1 MMKSLTI
8 LILFVVLLSACLPQ
22 AAPPVISTPTTA
34 EMVSASATPMPDTP
48 SVAEISQLATKTEAP
63 STTLIPSL
71 TSTSI
76 PTEPMPTPAIIP
88 SPVPPSQPIIGIHIA
103 NLKSPDEM
111 SLFENAGG
119 YWTRFDGFQ
128 WDLLEPVDN
137 PTPVYRWGKV
147 DEAALKNAAES
158 GAQIIGI
165 VLFAPDWAQKYP
177 GVACGPFAEAALDKF
192 ANFMNALVSRYSQP
206 PFNIKYWEIGNEP
219 DVDHVFVDP
228 HSGFG
233 CWGDQTDPYYGGGY
247 YAEMLKAAYGSIKK
261 ADPEA
266 KLLVGGL
273 VLDCDP
279 VNPPETSENSGQ
291 LKDCSSAR
299 FLEGILKNGGG
310 DYFDGVSFHAYDYY
324 PNLLGQYV
332 NPNWHS
338 SWDVTGPVLIAKTRY
353 LRSIL
358 AAYGHADK
366 FLMNTEVA
374 LLCGRDGT
382 EAECRTEDYALTKAY
397 YVAEANASALA
408 QGIFSNIWYSL
419 TGWRG
424 SGLVDRSLKTYP
436 VYDADKFSASQLK
449 GAAFVSNVTDFQGIK
464 GYEFN
469 LGGKRI
475 WLLWS
480 LDGND
485 HAIQL
490 PSVPTS
496 IYDVFGAAQA
506 PQKSIMVTLA
516 PVYLEW
522 EP

>member
-22 AAPPVISTPTTA
+22 AAPPVISTPIPA
-34 EMVSASATPMPDTP
+34 EMVSASAPPVKDTP
-48 SVAEISQLATKTEAP
+48 SVAEISQLSTKTQAP
-63 STTLIPSL
+63 SAAMTQSLTQTPNHTQPAPTQVIIPSL
-71 TSTSI
+71 
-76 PTEPMPTPAIIP
+76 
-88 SPVPPSQPIIGIHIA
+88 VPPSQPIVGIHV
-103 NLKSPDEM
+103 LQLTSEDEI
-111 SLFENAGG
+111 SLFQNAGS

-137 PTPVYRWGKV
+137 PNPFYQWGKV
-147 DEAALKNAAES
+147 DETAIKNAEKS
-158 GAQIIGI
+158 GAHVIGI

-192 ANFMNALVSRYSQP
+192 ADFMNALVSRYSQP

-247 YAEMLKAAYGSIKK
+247 YAKMLKAVYGSIKK
-261 ADPEA
+261 ADPGA

-279 VNPPETSENSGQ
+279 VNPPETSLNSGEYR
-291 LKDCSSAR
+291 DCTSAR

-338 SWDVTGPVLIAKTRY
+338 AWDVTGPVLIAKTRY

-382 EAECRTEDYALTKAY
+382 EAECRTQDFALTKAY
-397 YVAEANASALA
+397 YVAEANAAALA
-408 QGIFSNIWYSL
+408 QGLYANIWYNL
-419 TGWRG
+419 TGWRA
-424 SGLVDRSLKTYP
+424 SGLVDKSLKPYP
-436 VYDADKFSASQLK
+436 VYDADKFSAAQLK
-449 GAAFVSNVTDFQGIK
+449 GAAFVSNVTDFQGVK
-464 GYEFN
+464 GYEFSQE
-469 LGGKRI
+469 GKRM

-485 HAIQL
+485 HTIQL

-496 IYDVFGAAQA
+496 IHDVFGAAL
-506 PQKSIMVTLA
+506 PSQKSITVTLA

-522 EP
+522 AP